1 MLPNAKKLAG
11 ASKFHIFLGKQEAIT
26 AAAHDLEPFQCLGL
40 IRTGKQH
47 TIRLTRSTTDTASE
61 LVHLG
66 QSKTIRPFNDH
77 QRRIGY
83 IDANFNHRCSNEDLG
98 LSTHKIS
105 HDRILFLCF
114 EASVKEAAGNTLQ
127 KSLGQFLI

>member
-1 MLPNAKKLAG
+1 M
-11 ASKFHIFLGKQEAIT
+11 S
-26 AAAHDLEPFQCLGL
+26 GL

-127 KSLGQFLI
+127 KVSGQFLI

>member
-1 MLPNAKKLAG
+1 M
-11 ASKFHIFLGKQEAIT
+11 S
-26 AAAHDLEPFQCLGL
+26 GL

-77 QRRIGY
+77 QRRIGTLTPTS
-83 IDANFNHRCSNEDLG
+83 ITVVAMRTLVFPLTKSAM
-98 LSTHKIS
+98 T
-105 HDRILFLCF
+105 
-114 EASVKEAAGNTLQ
+114 ASFSSALRRP
-127 KSLGQFLI
+127 